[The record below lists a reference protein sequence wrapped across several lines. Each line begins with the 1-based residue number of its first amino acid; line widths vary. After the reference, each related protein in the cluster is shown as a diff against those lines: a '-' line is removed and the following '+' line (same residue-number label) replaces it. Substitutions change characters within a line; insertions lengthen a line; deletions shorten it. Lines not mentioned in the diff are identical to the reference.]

1 MQDSK
6 AQARLN
12 IMAVKPDETDI
23 HFIRCELAWG
33 FAGKI
38 YGSPTYCWP
47 HTKQAFR
54 RLFEE
59 NPAQAQVIL
68 EILAKEDLHPDQVK
82 YLRRR
87 MAGEVSWLA

>member
-1 MQDSK
+1 MK

-12 IMAVKPDETDI
+12 ILAVQPGETDI

-33 FAGKI
+33 FAGKL

-54 RLFEE
+54 NLCEVSSE
-59 NPAQAQVIL
+59 QAEVIL
-68 EILAKEDLHPDQVK
+68 EILSASGDMHPDQVK
-82 YLRRR
+82 ILRRHIS
-87 MAGEVSWLA
+87 GQVSWLA